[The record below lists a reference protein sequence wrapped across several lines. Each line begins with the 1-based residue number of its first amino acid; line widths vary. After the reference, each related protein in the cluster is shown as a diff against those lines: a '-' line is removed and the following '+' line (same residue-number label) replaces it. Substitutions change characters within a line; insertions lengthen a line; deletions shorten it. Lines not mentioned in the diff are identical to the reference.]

1 VVVFVRSR
9 LAVPN
14 RAQNLIS
21 CVTVV
26 DSSLVLPVQTKIR
39 CRIVFKSVTTL
50 LAPLPNMSTKTAAH
64 QKKVESA
71 VQILKTT
78 TGVKVR
84 QAMILANFSKND
96 IANDSIR
103 RTIQRRIEKQSQKAA
118 VRLYDA
124 EKQKCNGMSVQ
135 MICRS
140 NVFYDYFT
148 NSIMSL
154 YPDAAPVKGR
164 WVVVKCNSGHGQLNP
179 ELLAYIRFHGFILYP
194 GVPNTTAG
202 KQETDQSYG
211 PFQSAV
217 RMLKWHTRPS
227 VTSKN

>member
-1 VVVFVRSR
+1 
-9 LAVPN
+9 
-14 RAQNLIS
+14 
-21 CVTVV
+21 
-26 DSSLVLPVQTKIR
+26 
-39 CRIVFKSVTTL
+39 
-50 LAPLPNMSTKTAAH
+50 MSTKTAAH

-124 EKQKCNGMSVQ
+124 EKQKCNGMSVR